1 MIDCESDDESG
12 HSFFLGVPYAL
23 YSSNLY
29 LTMLDIKALKVALE
43 QLEQEKKI
51 AHEKVVDAVEKS
63 LAAAYQKEYG
73 KRGQLVRCH
82 INFDTGETSFEQVK
96 IVVDETT
103 VRMPVEGEEEVFASQ
118 VEEGEDLLPRY
129 NEERHILLETAK
141 MLKKNAELDEEIV
154 FPLDNQDDF
163 GRIAAQTAKQVIV
176 QKLREAERESI
187 VGEFK
192 DKENTIV
199 SGIVQRVERGT
210 VFVDLGRTT
219 AILPFEEQIASERL
233 RPGERVRAYLFSIEE
248 GFRGLS
254 IRLSR
259 SHPKFLI
266 ELFKNESAEIAQGVV
281 EIVTV
286 AREPGSRS
294 KIAVRTTD
302 ERIDPIG
309 ACVGQR
315 GVRVSAITEEL
326 SGEKIDVIEWS
337 NDARRFIATALSPA
351 KVVSIELDEDEK
363 KAVVTVTRE
372 EQSLAIGKGGQNVRL
387 AAKLTGWK
395 IDIISN
401 GEMLAEADEEG
412 SLTGEGVVTDVT
424 LDEEVD
430 QVLESMNVVEADA
443 PKNAEVENAVEETV
457 EGEESTTTEETVAEK
472 TEEAVEALVE
482 ETKEDEAK

>member
-1 MIDCESDDESG
+1 MAGHFFTKNESKGSKN
-12 HSFFLGVPYAL
+12 PYKIKENN
-23 YSSNLY
+23 Y
-29 LTMLDIKALKVALE
+29 MLDIKALKIALE

-51 AHEKVVDAVEKS
+51 GHEKVVDAVEKS

-73 KRGQLVRCH
+73 KRGQIVRCQ
-82 INFDTGETSFEQVK
+82 INFDSGETSFEQVK

-103 VRMPVEGEEEVFASQ
+103 VRMPIEGEEEGHETHTDEQ
-118 VEEGEDLLPRY
+118 VEGLLPRY
-129 NEERHILLETAK
+129 NEERHILLSTAK
-141 MLKKNAELDEEIV
+141 LLKKNAELAEEIV

-187 VGEFK
+187 VGEFT

-210 VFVDLGRTT
+210 AFIDLGRTT
-219 AILPFEEQIASERL
+219 AILPFEEQIPSERL
-233 RPGERVRAYLFSIEE
+233 RPGERIRAYLFSIEE

-259 SHPKFLI
+259 THPKFLI

-281 EIVTV
+281 EIVAV

-294 KIAVRTTD
+294 KIAVKSND
-302 ERIDPIG
+302 ERVDPIG

-315 GVRVSAITEEL
+315 GVRVSAITDEL

-337 NDARRFIATALSPA
+337 DDSRRFIATALSPA
-351 KVVSIELDEDEK
+351 KAISIELNENEK
-363 KAVVTVTRE
+363 KAVVTVSPE

-395 IDIISN
+395 IDIVSG
-401 GEMLAEADEEG
+401 GEMIAEADEEG
-412 SLTGEGVVTDVT
+412 SFTSQSDITDETIGEQAEEMVTSLNVTEEDV
-424 LDEEVD
+424 
-430 QVLESMNVVEADA
+430 A
-443 PKNAEVENAVEETV
+443 PKNSEIENAVED
-457 EGEESTTTEETVAEK
+457 TTES
-472 TEEAVEALVE
+472 VE
-482 ETKEDEAK
+482 ETTEVVTEEESK

>member
-1 MIDCESDDESG
+1 
-12 HSFFLGVPYAL
+12 
-23 YSSNLY
+23 
-29 LTMLDIKALKVALE
+29 MLDIKALKVALE

-51 AHEKVVDAVEKS
+51 SHEKVVDAVEKS

-73 KRGQLVRCH
+73 KRGQIVRCQ
-82 INFDTGETSFEQVK
+82 IDFETGETHFEQVK

-103 VRMPVEGEEEVFASQ
+103 VRMPVEGEEEEVLPQGSYHQAYQ
-118 VEEGEDLLPRY
+118 PEETQEGLLPRY
-129 NEERHILLETAK
+129 NEERHILLSTAK
-141 MLKKNAELDEEIV
+141 LLKKNAELGEEII

-187 VGEFK
+187 VGEFT

-199 SGIVQRVERGT
+199 SGVVQRIERST
-210 VFVDLGRTT
+210 AFIDLGRTT
-219 AILPFEEQIASERL
+219 AILPFEEQIQSERL

-266 ELFKNESAEIAQGVV
+266 ELFKNESQEIAQGVV
-281 EIVTV
+281 EIVAV

-294 KIAVRTTD
+294 KIAVKSND
-302 ERIDPIG
+302 ERVDPIG

-337 NDARRFIATALSPA
+337 SDARRFIATALSPA
-351 KVVSIELDEDEK
+351 KAISIELNEEEK
-363 KAVVTVTRE
+363 KAIVTVTPE

-395 IDIISN
+395 IDIVSG
-401 GEMLAEADEEG
+401 GEMIAEADEAG
-412 SLTGEGVVTDVT
+412 ILTIENGVTDET
-424 LDEEVD
+424 ITEEVTE
-430 QVLESMNVVEADA
+430 VLEALNITEDEA
-443 PKNAEVENAVEETV
+443 PKNTEIENAVEEETV
-457 EGEESTTTEETVAEK
+457 ETTVTEVTEEGEK
-472 TEEAVEALVE
+472 IVE
-482 ETKEDEAK
+482 ETK

>member
-1 MIDCESDDESG
+1 
-12 HSFFLGVPYAL
+12 
-23 YSSNLY
+23 
-29 LTMLDIKALKVALE
+29 MLDIKALKTALL
-43 QLEQEKKI
+43 QLEEEKKI
-51 AHEKVVDAVEKS
+51 PHEKVVDAVEKS

-73 KRGQLVRCH
+73 KRGQIVRCQ

-103 VRMPVEGEEEVFASQ
+103 VRMPVEGEEEVILSPK
-118 VEEGEDLLPRY
+118 EEALQEAEELLPRY
-129 NEERHILLETAK
+129 NEERHILLSSAK
-141 MLKKNAELDEEIV
+141 LLKKNAELGEEIV

-187 VGEFK
+187 VGEFT
-192 DKENTIV
+192 DKEHTIV
-199 SGIVQRVERGT
+199 SGVVQRVERGT
-210 VFVDLGRTT
+210 AFIDLGRTT
-219 AILPFEEQIASERL
+219 AILPFEEQIQSERL
-233 RPGERVRAYLFSIEE
+233 RPGERIRAYLFSIEE

-266 ELFKNESAEIAQGVV
+266 ELFKNESQEIAQGVV
-281 EIVTV
+281 EIVAV

-294 KIAVRTTD
+294 KIAVRSTD

-315 GVRVSAITEEL
+315 GARVSAITEEL

-337 NDARRFIATALSPA
+337 DDARRFIATALSPA
-351 KVVSIELDEDEK
+351 KAVSIELDETEK
-363 KAVVTVTRE
+363 KAVVTVTQA

-395 IDIISN
+395 IDIVSG

-412 SLTGEGVVTDVT
+412 ALTNEGVLTDET
-424 LDEEVD
+424 IEEEVSE
-430 QVLESMNVVEADA
+430 VIEALHVTEGDA
-443 PKNAEVENAVEETV
+443 PKNTEVENEVEAT
-457 EGEESTTTEETVAEK
+457 EETTEEAKAE
-472 TEEAVEALVE
+472 TE
-482 ETKEDEAK
+482 ETK

>member
-1 MIDCESDDESG
+1 
-12 HSFFLGVPYAL
+12 
-23 YSSNLY
+23 
-29 LTMLDIKALKVALE
+29 MLDIKALKVALE

-96 IVVDETT
+96 IVVDDTT
-103 VRMPVEGEEEVFASQ
+103 VRMPVEGEEEVFISQ
-118 VEEGEDLLPRY
+118 NEENTEGLLPRY
-129 NEERHILLETAK
+129 NEERHILLDTAK
-141 MLKKNAELDEEIV
+141 MLKKNAELGEEII

-210 VFVDLGRTT
+210 VFIDLGRTT

-281 EIVTV
+281 EIVGV

-302 ERIDPIG
+302 DRIDPIG

-337 NDARRFIATALSPA
+337 DDARRFIATALSPA
-351 KVVSIELDEDEK
+351 KAVSIELNEEEK
-363 KAVVTVTRE
+363 KALVTVTRE

-395 IDIISN
+395 IDIISG

-412 SLTGEGVVTDVT
+412 VLSDEGIITDTT
-424 LDEEVD
+424 LDEEVE
-430 QVLESMNVVEADA
+430 QVLESMNITEVDA
-443 PKNAEVENAVEETV
+443 PKNAEVENEVAEVTETSQEETV
-457 EGEESTTTEETVAEK
+457 EKAEEK
-472 TEEAVEALVE
+472 
-482 ETKEDEAK
+482 

>member
-1 MIDCESDDESG
+1 
-12 HSFFLGVPYAL
+12 
-23 YSSNLY
+23 
-29 LTMLDIKALKVALE
+29 MLDIKALKIALE

-51 AHEKVVDAVEKS
+51 SHEKVVDAVEKS

-73 KRGQLVRCH
+73 KRGQIVRCQ
-82 INFDTGETSFEQVK
+82 INFDSGETSFEQVK

-103 VRMPVEGEEEVFASQ
+103 VRMPIEGEEEVFEQAP
-118 VEEGEDLLPRY
+118 VEGTDTEGLLPRY
-129 NEERHILLETAK
+129 NEERHILLSTAK
-141 MLKKNAELDEEIV
+141 LLKKNAELEEEIV

-187 VGEFK
+187 VGEFT
-192 DKENTIV
+192 DKENTVV

-210 VFVDLGRTT
+210 AFIDLGRTT
-219 AILPFEEQIASERL
+219 AILPFEEQIPSERL

-259 SHPKFLI
+259 THPKFLI
-266 ELFKNESAEIAQGVV
+266 ELFKNESAEIMQGVV
-281 EIVTV
+281 EIVAV

-294 KIAVRTTD
+294 KIAVKSND
-302 ERIDPIG
+302 ERVDPIG

-315 GVRVSAITEEL
+315 GVRVSAITDEL

-337 NDARRFIATALSPA
+337 ADSRRFIATALSPA
-351 KVVSIELDEDEK
+351 KAVSIELNEEEK
-363 KAVVTVTRE
+363 KAVVTVSPE

-395 IDIISN
+395 IDIVSG
-401 GEMLAEADEEG
+401 GEMIAEADEEG
-412 SLTGEGVVTDVT
+412 MLTIESDITDESIAEQA
-424 LDEEVD
+424 EEVISAFTVTED
-430 QVLESMNVVEADA
+430 TA
-443 PKNAEVENAVEETV
+443 PKNAEIENAVEEVTS
-457 EGEESTTTEETVAEK
+457 ETEEFP
-472 TEEAVEALVE
+472 TETSEVIEE
-482 ETKEDEAK
+482 ETK

>member
-1 MIDCESDDESG
+1 
-12 HSFFLGVPYAL
+12 
-23 YSSNLY
+23 
-29 LTMLDIKALKVALE
+29 MLDIKALKIALE

-51 AHEKVVDAVEKS
+51 SHEKVVDAVEKS

-73 KRGQLVRCH
+73 KRGQIVRCN
-82 INFDTGETSFEQVK
+82 INFDTGETTFDQIK

-103 VRMPVEGEEEVFASQ
+103 VRMPVEGEEEVY
-118 VEEGEDLLPRY
+118 EPTPKEGEEIEGLLPRY
-129 NEERHILLETAK
+129 NEERHILLTTAK
-141 MLKKNAELDEEIV
+141 LLKKNAELGEEIV
-154 FPLDNQDDF
+154 FPLDTKDDF

-192 DKENTIV
+192 DKEETIV
-199 SGIVQRVERGT
+199 SGIVQRIERGT
-210 VFVDLGRTT
+210 AFIDLGRTT
-219 AILPFEEQIASERL
+219 AILPFEEQIPTERL
-233 RPGERVRAYLFSIEE
+233 RPGERIRAYLFSIEE

-259 SHPKFLI
+259 THPKFLI

-281 EIVTV
+281 EIVAV

-294 KIAVRTTD
+294 KIAVKSND

-315 GVRVSAITEEL
+315 GVRVSAITDEL

-337 NDARRFIATALSPA
+337 ADARRFIATALSPA
-351 KVVSIELDEDEK
+351 KVISIELIEDEK
-363 KAVVTVTRE
+363 KATVTVSKD

-395 IDIISN
+395 IDIISG
-401 GEMLAEADEEG
+401 GEMVA
-412 SLTGEGVVTDVT
+412 
-424 LDEEVD
+424 EVD
-430 QVLESMNVVEADA
+430 KEGTLTTANGIEDETIDEQEAEVLSALSITDESA
-443 PKNAEVENAVEETV
+443 PKNTEVIEETLP
-457 EGEESTTTEETVAEK
+457 ETSEEKSEEVK
-472 TEEAVEALVE
+472 
-482 ETKEDEAK
+482 

>member
-1 MIDCESDDESG
+1 
-12 HSFFLGVPYAL
+12 
-23 YSSNLY
+23 
-29 LTMLDIKALKVALE
+29 MLDIKALKVALE

-73 KRGQLVRCH
+73 KRGQIVRCQ
-82 INFDTGETSFEQVK
+82 INFETGETNFEQVK

-103 VRMPVEGEEEVFASQ
+103 VRMPVEGEEEEVTPIKEAD
-118 VEEGEDLLPRY
+118 ETAEGLLPRY
-129 NEERHILLETAK
+129 NEERHILLSTAK
-141 MLKKNAELDEEIV
+141 LLKKNAELAEEIV

-187 VGEFK
+187 VGEFT

-199 SGIVQRVERGT
+199 SGVVQRIERGS
-210 VFVDLGRTT
+210 VFIDLGRTT
-219 AILPFEEQIASERL
+219 AILPYEEQITQERL

-266 ELFKNESAEIAQGVV
+266 ELFKNESQEIAQGTV
-281 EIVTV
+281 EIVAV

-294 KIAVRTTD
+294 KIAVKSND
-302 ERIDPIG
+302 ERVDPIG

-337 NDARRFIATALSPA
+337 PDARRFIATALSPA
-351 KVVSIELDEDEK
+351 KAISIELDETEK
-363 KAVVTVTRE
+363 KATVTVTPE

-395 IDIISN
+395 IDIVSG
-401 GEMLAEADEEG
+401 GEMVAEADEAG
-412 SLTGEGVVTDVT
+412 MLTTQSDVTDAT
-424 LDEEVD
+424 LDEEVTE
-430 QVLESMNVVEADA
+430 VLEALNVTEDVA
-443 PKNAEVENAVEETV
+443 PKNAEVENAVEEV
-457 EGEESTTTEETVAEK
+457 VADETVA
-472 TEEAVEALVE
+472 TEDVVSE
-482 ETKEDEAK
+482 ETK

>member
-1 MIDCESDDESG
+1 
-12 HSFFLGVPYAL
+12 
-23 YSSNLY
+23 
-29 LTMLDIKALKVALE
+29 MLDIKALKVALE

-73 KRGQLVRCH
+73 KRGQIVRCQ
-82 INFDTGETSFEQVK
+82 INFDTGETNFEQVK

-103 VRMPVEGEEEVFASQ
+103 VRMPVEGEEEVVPSPKE
-118 VEEGEDLLPRY
+118 EEGGEELLPRY
-129 NEERHILLETAK
+129 NEERHILLSTAK
-141 MLKKNAELDEEIV
+141 LLKKNAELGEEIV

-187 VGEFK
+187 VGEFT
-192 DKENTIV
+192 DKQNTIV
-199 SGIVQRVERGT
+199 SGVVQRVERGS

-219 AILPFEEQIASERL
+219 AILPYEEQIQQERL
-233 RPGERVRAYLFSIEE
+233 RPGERIRAYLFSIEE

-266 ELFKNESAEIAQGVV
+266 ELFKNESQEIAQGVV
-281 EIVTV
+281 EIVAV

-294 KIAVRTTD
+294 KIAVKTND

-337 NDARRFIATALSPA
+337 SDARRFIATALSPA
-351 KVVSIELDEDEK
+351 KVLSIELDETER
-363 KAVVTVTRE
+363 KAVVTVSRD

-395 IDIISN
+395 IDIVSG
-401 GEMLAEADEEG
+401 GEMVAEADEEG
-412 SLTGEGVVTDVT
+412 VLTTQSEVSDVSI
-424 LDEEVD
+424 DEEVTE
-430 QVLESMNVVEADA
+430 VLEALNVTEEVA
-443 PKNAEVENAVEETV
+443 PKNAEIENVVEETTEDTSEQTAPEAV
-457 EGEESTTTEETVAEK
+457 VPEESSSTEES
-472 TEEAVEALVE
+472 
-482 ETKEDEAK
+482 KEVQ

>member
-1 MIDCESDDESG
+1 
-12 HSFFLGVPYAL
+12 
-23 YSSNLY
+23 
-29 LTMLDIKALKVALE
+29 MLDIKALKVALE

-73 KRGQLVRCH
+73 KRGQLVRCQ

-96 IVVDETT
+96 IVVNETT
-103 VRMPVEGEEEVFASQ
+103 VRMPVEGEEEVVVMNLS
-118 VEEGEDLLPRY
+118 EEAQEGLLPRY
-129 NEERHILLETAK
+129 NEERHILLDTAK
-141 MLKKNAELDEEIV
+141 MLKKNAELGEEII

-219 AILPFEEQIASERL
+219 AVLPFEEQIASERL
-233 RPGERVRAYLFSIEE
+233 RPGERVRAFLFSIEE

-281 EIVTV
+281 EIVSV

-302 ERIDPIG
+302 DRIDPVG

-315 GVRVSAITEEL
+315 GARVSAITEEL

-337 NDARRFIATALSPA
+337 DDARRFIATALSPA
-351 KVVSIELDEDEK
+351 KVVSIELVEDER
-363 KAVVTVTRE
+363 KAFVTVSQE

-395 IDIISN
+395 IDIVSS
-401 GEMLAEADEEG
+401 GEVVVEADEEG
-412 SLTGEGVVTDVT
+412 SITTDEVQINTT
-424 LDEEVD
+424 LEEEVD
-430 QVLESMNVVEADA
+430 EVLGSMNGVDEEL
-443 PKNAEVENAVEETV
+443 PKNTEIENSVEEALEDTV
-457 EGEESTTTEETVAEK
+457 DTATVSAPEETMSEK
-472 TEEAVEALVE
+472 EEVLQ
-482 ETKEDEAK
+482 

>member
-1 MIDCESDDESG
+1 
-12 HSFFLGVPYAL
+12 
-23 YSSNLY
+23 
-29 LTMLDIKALKVALE
+29 MLDIKALKVALE

-63 LAAAYQKEYG
+63 LAAANQKEYG
-73 KRGQLVRCH
+73 KRGQIVRCQ
-82 INFDTGETSFEQVK
+82 INFETGETSFEQVK

-103 VRMPVEGEEEVFASQ
+103 VRMPLEGEEEEFVPAQ
-118 VEEGEDLLPRY
+118 KEADETAEGLLPRY
-129 NEERHILLETAK
+129 NEERHILLSTAK
-141 MLKKNAELDEEIV
+141 LLKKNAELGEEIV

-163 GRIAAQTAKQVIV
+163 GRIAAQTAKQVVV

-187 VGEFK
+187 VGEFT

-210 VFVDLGRTT
+210 AFIDLGRTT
-219 AILPFEEQIASERL
+219 AILPFEEQIQAERL

-266 ELFKNESAEIAQGVV
+266 ELFKNESQEIAQGVV
-281 EIVTV
+281 EIVAV

-294 KIAVRTTD
+294 KIAVKSND

-315 GVRVSAITEEL
+315 GARVSAITEEL

-337 NDARRFIATALSPA
+337 ADARRFIATALSPA
-351 KVVSIELDEDEK
+351 KALSIELDDTEK
-363 KAVVTVTRE
+363 KAVVTVTPL

-395 IDIISN
+395 IDIVSG
-401 GEMLAEADEEG
+401 GEMVAEASEEG
-412 SLTGEGVVTDVT
+412 VFTSQAEVVNET
-424 LDEEVD
+424 LSEEVEE
-430 QVLESMNVVEADA
+430 VLEALNVTEDVA
-443 PKNAEVENAVEETV
+443 PKNVEVENAVEEV
-457 EGEESTTTEETVAEK
+457 AAEDVVTEEVIA
-472 TEEAVEALVE
+472 EEAAAEI
-482 ETKEDEAK
+482 KEAK

>member
-1 MIDCESDDESG
+1 
-12 HSFFLGVPYAL
+12 
-23 YSSNLY
+23 
-29 LTMLDIKALKVALE
+29 MLDIKALKVALE

-51 AHEKVVDAVEKS
+51 GHDKVVDAVEKS

-73 KRGQLVRCH
+73 KRGQIVRCQ
-82 INFDTGETSFEQVK
+82 INFETGETGFEQVK
-96 IVVDETT
+96 IVVDEST
-103 VRMPVEGEEEVFASQ
+103 VRMPVEGEEEIPAPTTNDYSHHKEVD
-118 VEEGEDLLPRY
+118 ETIEGLLPRY
-129 NEERHILLETAK
+129 NEERHILLSTAK
-141 MLKKNAELDEEIV
+141 LLKKNAELGEEIV

-187 VGEFK
+187 VGEFT
-192 DKENTIV
+192 DKEGTIV
-199 SGIVQRVERGT
+199 SGVVQRIERAT
-210 VFVDLGRTT
+210 AFIDLGRTT
-219 AILPFEEQIASERL
+219 AILPYEEQIQQERL

-266 ELFKNESAEIAQGVV
+266 ELFKNESQEIAQGVV
-281 EIVTV
+281 EIVAV

-294 KIAVRTTD
+294 KIAVKSND
-302 ERIDPIG
+302 ERVDPIG

-337 NDARRFIATALSPA
+337 PDARRFIATALSPA
-351 KVVSIELDEDEK
+351 RVLSIELNEEDK
-363 KAVVTVTRE
+363 KAVVTVSPE

-395 IDIISN
+395 IDIVSG
-401 GEMLAEADEEG
+401 GEMVAEADEEG
-412 SLTGEGVVTDVT
+412 TLTSQGT
-424 LDEEVD
+424 LTSETLSEEVST
-430 QVLESMNVVEADA
+430 VLEALNVTEDIV
-443 PKNAEVENAVEETV
+443 PKNTEIENAVEDV
-457 EGEESTTTEETVAEK
+457 AAEEIIVTEDVA
-472 TEEAVEALVE
+472 LE
-482 ETKEDEAK
+482 ETK

>member
-1 MIDCESDDESG
+1 
-12 HSFFLGVPYAL
+12 
-23 YSSNLY
+23 
-29 LTMLDIKALKVALE
+29 MLDIKALKVALE

-73 KRGQLVRCH
+73 KRGQIVRCQ
-82 INFDTGETSFEQVK
+82 INFETGETNFEQVK

-103 VRMPVEGEEEVFASQ
+103 VRMPVEGEEEEVTPVKEAD
-118 VEEGEDLLPRY
+118 ETAEGLLPRY
-129 NEERHILLETAK
+129 NEERHILLSTAK
-141 MLKKNAELDEEIV
+141 LLKKNAELGEEIV

-187 VGEFK
+187 VGEFT

-199 SGIVQRVERGT
+199 SGVVQRVERGA

-219 AILPFEEQIASERL
+219 AILPYEEQITQERL
-233 RPGERVRAYLFSIEE
+233 RPGERIRAYLFSIEE

-266 ELFKNESAEIAQGVV
+266 ELFKNESQEIAQGTV
-281 EIVTV
+281 EIVAV

-294 KIAVRTTD
+294 KIAVKSND
-302 ERIDPIG
+302 ERVDPIG

-337 NDARRFIATALSPA
+337 ADARRFIATALSPA
-351 KVVSIELDEDEK
+351 KAVSIELNESEK
-363 KAVVTVTRE
+363 KATVTVTPE

-395 IDIISN
+395 IDIVSG
-401 GEMLAEADEEG
+401 GEMVAEADEAG
-412 SLTGEGVVTDVT
+412 ILTAQSTVTDET
-424 LDEEVD
+424 ITEEVEE
-430 QVLESMNVVEADA
+430 VLEALNVTEETA
-443 PKNAEVENAVEETV
+443 PKNTEVENAVEEEAADETV
-457 EGEESTTTEETVAEK
+457 TTEEVATETV
-472 TEEAVEALVE
+472 EEA
-482 ETKEDEAK
+482 K

>member
-1 MIDCESDDESG
+1 
-12 HSFFLGVPYAL
+12 
-23 YSSNLY
+23 
-29 LTMLDIKALKVALE
+29 MLDIKALKVALE

-51 AHEKVVDAVEKS
+51 SHEKVVDAVEKS

-73 KRGQLVRCH
+73 KRGQIVRCQ
-82 INFDTGETSFEQVK
+82 INFENGETNFEQIK
-96 IVVDETT
+96 IVVDEST
-103 VRMPVEGEEEVFASQ
+103 VRMPVEGEVEEVAPQ
-118 VEEGEDLLPRY
+118 GGYHQAYQQEEPQEGLLPRY
-129 NEERHILLETAK
+129 NEERHILLSTAK
-141 MLKKNAELDEEIV
+141 LLKKNAELDEEIV

-187 VGEFK
+187 VGEFT

-199 SGIVQRVERGT
+199 SGIVQRIERST
-210 VFVDLGRTT
+210 VFIDLGRTT
-219 AILPFEEQIASERL
+219 AILPFEEQIQNERL

-266 ELFKNESAEIAQGVV
+266 ELFKNESQEIAQGVV
-281 EIVTV
+281 EIVAV

-294 KIAVRTTD
+294 KIAVKSND
-302 ERIDPIG
+302 ERVDPIG

-315 GVRVSAITEEL
+315 GVRVSSITEEL

-337 NDARRFIATALSPA
+337 SDARRFIATALSPA
-351 KVVSIELDEDEK
+351 KALSIELNEDEK
-363 KAVVTVTRE
+363 KATVTVAPE

-395 IDIISN
+395 IDIVSG
-401 GEMLAEADEEG
+401 GEMIAEADEAGMLTTTSGIADETLAEEATEVLEALNVTEAEAPKNSEVENSVEEVS
-412 SLTGEGVVTDVT
+412 SLVSEITDVT
-424 LDEEVD
+424 SEGEKVVGSPDSEEV
-430 QVLESMNVVEADA
+430 
-443 PKNAEVENAVEETV
+443 K
-457 EGEESTTTEETVAEK
+457 
-472 TEEAVEALVE
+472 
-482 ETKEDEAK
+482 

>member
-1 MIDCESDDESG
+1 M
-12 HSFFLGVPYAL
+12 
-23 YSSNLY
+23 
-29 LTMLDIKALKVALE
+29 MLDIKALKVALE

-51 AHEKVVDAVEKS
+51 SHEKIVDAVEKS

-73 KRGQLVRCH
+73 KRGQIVRCQ
-82 INFDTGETSFEQVK
+82 INFETGETNFEQVK
-96 IVVDETT
+96 IVVDETS
-103 VRMPVEGEEEVFASQ
+103 VRMPVEGEEEEVLPTGHRDMYQAEET
-118 VEEGEDLLPRY
+118 VEGLLPRY
-129 NEERHILLETAK
+129 NEERHILLSTAK
-141 MLKKNAELDEEIV
+141 LLKKNAELAEEIV

-187 VGEFK
+187 VGEFT

-199 SGIVQRVERGT
+199 SGVVQRIERGAA
-210 VFVDLGRTT
+210 FIDLGRTT
-219 AILPFEEQIASERL
+219 AILPFEEQIQAERL
-233 RPGERVRAYLFSIEE
+233 RPGERIRAYLFSIEE

-266 ELFKNESAEIAQGVV
+266 ELFKNESQEIAQGIV
-281 EIVTV
+281 EIVAV

-294 KIAVRTTD
+294 KIAVKSND
-302 ERIDPIG
+302 ERVDPIG

-337 NDARRFIATALSPA
+337 PDARRFIATALSPA
-351 KVVSIELDEDEK
+351 KALSIELDEQEK
-363 KAVVTVTRE
+363 KAIVTVAKE

-395 IDIISN
+395 IDIVSG
-401 GEMLAEADEEG
+401 GEMIAEADEAG
-412 SLTGEGVVTDVT
+412 MLTNAGPVNDET
-424 LDEEVD
+424 LSEEVTE
-430 QVLESMNVVEADA
+430 VLEALNVTEDAA
-443 PKNAEVENAVEETV
+443 PKNAEVENVVEEVVV
-457 EGEESTTTEETVAEK
+457 ETD
-472 TEEAVEALVE
+472 ALVE
-482 ETKEDEAK
+482 EVTPLTVVEEGK

>member
-1 MIDCESDDESG
+1 
-12 HSFFLGVPYAL
+12 
-23 YSSNLY
+23 
-29 LTMLDIKALKVALE
+29 MLDIKALKVALE

-73 KRGQLVRCH
+73 KRGQLVRCE
-82 INFDTGETSFEQVK
+82 INFDTGETHFEQVK
-96 IVVDETT
+96 LVVDETT
-103 VRMPVEGEEEVFASQ
+103 VRMPIEGEEEAVDEKP
-118 VEEGEDLLPRY
+118 VEGTEGEELLPRY
-129 NEERHILLETAK
+129 NEERHILLSSAK
-141 MLKKNAELDEEIV
+141 LLKKNAELGEEII
-154 FPLDNQDDF
+154 FPLDNKDDF

-187 VGEFK
+187 VGEFT
-192 DKENTIV
+192 DKEETIV

-210 VFVDLGRTT
+210 AFIDLGRTT
-219 AILPFEEQIASERL
+219 AILPFEEQIPSERL
-233 RPGERVRAYLFSIEE
+233 RPGERIRAYLFSIEE

-259 SHPKFLI
+259 THPKFLI

-281 EIVTV
+281 EIVSV

-294 KIAVRTTD
+294 KIAVKSND

-315 GVRVSAITEEL
+315 GVRVSAITDEL

-337 NDARRFIATALSPA
+337 PDARRFIATALSPA
-351 KVVSIELDEDEK
+351 KVISIELIEEDK
-363 KAVVTVTRE
+363 KATVTVSPL

-395 IDIISN
+395 IDIVSG
-401 GEMLAEADEEG
+401 GEMIAEVANDGTITSQLGITDE
-412 SLTGEGVVTDVT
+412 TVT
-424 LDEEVD
+424 EEVEE
-430 QVLESMNVVEADA
+430 VLEALNVTEADA
-443 PKNAEVENAVEETV
+443 PKNSEIEASTEVVEVTAETTSDEVITETTPEVVEEVT
-457 EGEESTTTEETVAEK
+457 EGKSEGQK
-472 TEEAVEALVE
+472 
-482 ETKEDEAK
+482 